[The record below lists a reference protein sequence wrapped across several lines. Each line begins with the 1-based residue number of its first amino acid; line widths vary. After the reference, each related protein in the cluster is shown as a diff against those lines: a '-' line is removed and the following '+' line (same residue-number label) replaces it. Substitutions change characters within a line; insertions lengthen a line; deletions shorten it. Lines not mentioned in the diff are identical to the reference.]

1 MISQNIINRIIEE
14 VDIVDTVASYIAL
27 TPKGKNYWAVCP
39 FHDDSNPSMSVSREK
54 KFFKCF
60 SCGTSGNVISFVQKY
75 EHISYTD
82 AAIKL
87 AKKIGVDI
95 DEFDTPEYRKN
106 KQFYQAMD
114 EAKNF
119 YQFYLNNTAEGL
131 KAKLYLEERNI
142 NQDII
147 DKFQIGLAPSSN
159 DYLYKAL
166 SEKNIGLI
174 EQSDLG
180 LVREKENGEIYDVFR
195 NRIIFPI
202 ANNEGQVVGL
212 SGRIYLE
219 NDKNSKYLNSQE
231 NDIFHKGDILYNYH
245 LSVLPAKKKDEIFVF
260 EGFMDVIAAHKAGV
274 DNAVATMGT
283 ALTKN
288 HIKSL
293 NSLTQNIVLC
303 FDGDEAG
310 ISATK
315 KAAELFASM
324 NILPYAVALPDG
336 LDPDEYLQK
345 NGATALKEYLE
356 TKKLNIYEYLYNLYK
371 NKLVVEDI
379 ESVERFKKNVFDIL
393 RKAKSTT
400 LSEFYLKKMSVELD
414 CEVSSLIK
422 DFGKMT
428 PVFIN
433 QADAKVEVEKT
444 KKKKTLK
451 PKVYKALEVIIKSS
465 LVSKE
470 VLKEYCRLTDN
481 RYISDAMA
489 HCTIINQIKDE
500 YDLLGEIEV
509 DKIKEK
515 LSTYKEAY
523 DLFESIIDNRLI
535 EDTNLEVSNECI
547 MTIIDYW
554 KEVEKKDFLKKALK
568 NTDETD
574 AFVEAVRKYHNR
586 EDLPK

>member
-14 VDIVDTVASYIAL
+14 VDIVETVASYIPL

-39 FHDDSNPSMSVSREK
+39 FHNDSNPSMSVSREK

-60 SCGTSGNVISFVQKY
+60 SCGTSGNVIAFVQKY

-87 AKKIGVDI
+87 AKKLGVDI
-95 DEFDTPEYRKN
+95 EEFDTPEYRKN
-106 KQFYQAMD
+106 KLFYRAMD
-114 EAKNF
+114 ETKNF

-131 KAKLYLEERNI
+131 KAKDYLEKRNI
-142 NQDII
+142 NQDVI

-195 NRIIFPI
+195 NRIIFPL
-202 ANNEGQVVGL
+202 ANNEGQIVGL
-212 SGRIYLE
+212 SGRIYLDG
-219 NDKNSKYLNSQE
+219 DKNSKYLNSQE
-231 NDIFHKGDILYNYH
+231 NDIFHKGEMLYNYH
-245 LSVLPAKKKDEIFVF
+245 LASLPAKKKEEIFVF
-260 EGFMDVIAAHKAGV
+260 EGFMDVIAAYKAGV

-288 HIKSL
+288 HIKIL
-293 NSLTQNIVLC
+293 TSLTQNIVLC

-315 KAAELFASM
+315 KAAELFSSM

-336 LDPDEYLQK
+336 LDPDEYSEKYGLE
-345 NGATALKEYLE
+345 ALKEYLE
-356 TKKLNIYEYLYNLYK
+356 TKKLNIYDYLYNLYK
-371 NKLVVEDI
+371 NRLVVEDI

-400 LSEFYLKKMSVELD
+400 LSEFYLKKMGVELD

-422 DFGKMT
+422 DFGKLSSSS
-428 PVFIN
+428 IKQN
-433 QADAKVEVEKT
+433 EVVDETVKP
-444 KKKKTLK
+444 KNKKTLK

-465 LVSKE
+465 LVSKN
-470 VLKEYCRLTDN
+470 VLKEYYRLTN
-481 RYISDAMA
+481 NQYISDAMP

-500 YDLLGEIEV
+500 YDLLGDIDV
-509 DKIKEK
+509 DKIKDK
-515 LSTYKEAY
+515 LANYEEAY
-523 DLFESIIDNRLI
+523 DLFESILENRLI
-535 EDTNLEVSNECI
+535 EDNNIDVSNECI
-547 MTIIDYW
+547 NTIVEYW
-554 KEVEKKDFLKKALK
+554 QEVERKVYLKKALENVD
-568 NTDETD
+568 NTDEY
-574 AFVEAVRKYHNR
+574 VEVVRKYHNN
-586 EDLPK
+586 DSN